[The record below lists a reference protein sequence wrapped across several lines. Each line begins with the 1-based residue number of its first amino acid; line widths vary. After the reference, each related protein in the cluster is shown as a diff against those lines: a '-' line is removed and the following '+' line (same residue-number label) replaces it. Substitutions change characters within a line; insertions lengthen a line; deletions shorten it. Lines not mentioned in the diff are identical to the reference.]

1 MALQRRSRAT
11 SGWWGLTSVSE
22 SRFLELSGLHAG
34 YGRTAILN
42 GVDLEIERGQF
53 ACLLGPNGAGKSTLL
68 RTLFGMTSVYQGAI
82 RFKGEDLAGRK
93 PGFILRRGI
102 SYVPQ
107 GRCNFPLMTIAEN
120 LDLATFSRRGDREVA
135 ADVESVYERF
145 PMLGEFRHR
154 LASHLSG
161 GQQQILELAMAFLR
175 RPELLLVD
183 EPSMGLA
190 PQAIAMVFDELRRLR
205 QLGLTILLVEQNTA
219 KALEVSDRVVVMR
232 LGRIVFD
239 GPRHAID
246 TERLGELF
254 LARKARDGESAH

>member
-1 MALQRRSRAT
+1 MAHRRRLPLT
-11 SGWWGLTSVSE
+11 SGWWGPTSVSDN
-22 SRFLELSGLHAG
+22 RFLELSGLHAG

-42 GVDLEIERGQF
+42 GVDLQIDRGQF

-68 RTLFGMTSVYQGAI
+68 RTLFGMTTVYKGGMI
-82 RFKGEDLAGRK
+82 FKGEDLAGRK
-93 PGFILRRGI
+93 PGHILRRGI

-120 LDLATFSRRGDREVA
+120 LDLATFSRRSDPAVA
-135 ADVESVYERF
+135 TDIESVYDRF
-145 PMLGEFRHR
+145 PILAEFRQR

-190 PQAIAMVFDELRRLR
+190 PQAIALVFDELRRLR
-205 QLGLTILLVEQNTA
+205 ELGLTILLVEQNTA

-239 GPRHAID
+239 GPREAID
-246 TERLGELF
+246 AARLGELF
-254 LARKARDGESAH
+254 LARKVQDDGSAH